1 MTFDDGILNIYGIQN
16 LAQPGDKP
24 RVGLVLKSSHL
35 FGFDTVGYNR
45 YYAAL
50 KANEQID
57 DVVRIWRDRTITN
70 HDICILEDNL
80 QYKIS
85 LIQHIKDDDGLDITK
100 LTLTRID
107 EKYEIIDKENSK
119 DS

>member
-1 MTFDDGILNIYGIQN
+1 MTFDDGILNIYDIQN
-16 LAQPGDKP
+16 LAQQGDKP
-24 RVGLVLKSSHL
+24 RMGLVLKSTHF

-50 KANEQID
+50 KTNEQID
-57 DVVRIWRDRTITN
+57 GVIRIWQDRTITN
-70 HDICILEDNL
+70 QNICVLEDNL

-85 LIQHIKDDDGLDITK
+85 LIQHTKDDDGVDVTK

-107 EKYEIIDKENSK
+107 EKYEIIDKENKKS
-119 DS
+119 S